1 MGLDGDWWQL
11 DGLDFGGFATKYL
24 TFYSYSKPKMNLG
37 MHSEIMKNQKC
48 FSPFRIQTNHAEGE
62 L

>member
-24 TFYSYSKPKMNLG
+24 TFKLFKAQN
-37 MHSEIMKNQKC
+37 E
-48 FSPFRIQTNHAEGE
+48 FTNA
-62 L
+62 